1 MLRKEIIAP
10 EQAASMLKDGMTV
23 LVGGFMVIGT
33 PEKLVDAVVAS
44 GVRDLTIV
52 CNDAGLPGKGVGKLI
67 ESGQV
72 KKLIASHIGLN
83 RNAGDK
89 MNAGEMEV
97 ELVPQGT
104 LAEQIRAGGAGL
116 GGVLTRTGVGTL
128 VAEGKQIVDVDGE
141 SFLLE
146 KPIKAD
152 IALIKSSC
160 SDVYGNTRFN
170 KTTANFNP
178 VMATAAETVLVQPDE
193 IVEPEAVDP
202 GSFTL
207 PSVLVDYLVE

>member
-1 MLRKEIIAP
+1 MLKKEIIAP
-10 EQAASMLKDGMTV
+10 DQAASMLKDGMTV

-44 GVRDLTIV
+44 GVKDLTIV

-67 ESGQV
+67 ENGQV

-83 RNAGDK
+83 RTAGDK
-89 MNAGEMEV
+89 MNAGEMEID
-97 ELVPQGT
+97 LVPQGT

-128 VAEGKQIVDVDGE
+128 VAEGKQVVTIDGE
-141 SFLLE
+141 DFLLE

-152 IALIKSSC
+152 VALIKSSV
-160 SDVYGNTRFN
+160 SDVYGNTKFN

-178 VMATAAETVLVQPDE
+178 AMATAAELVLVQADE
-193 IVEPEAVDP
+193 IVEPGVHDVN
-202 GSFTL
+202 SFSV

>member
-1 MLRKEIIAP
+1 MLKKEIIAP
-10 EQAASMLKDGMTV
+10 DQAAAMLKDGMTV

-33 PEKLVDAVVAS
+33 PERLVDAVVAS
-44 GVRDLTIV
+44 GVKDLTII

-67 ESGQV
+67 ENGQV

-83 RNAGDK
+83 RTAGDK
-89 MNAGEMEV
+89 MNSGEMEID
-97 ELVPQGT
+97 LVPQGT

-128 VAEGKQIVDVDGE
+128 VAEGKQVVTVDGE
-141 SFLLE
+141 EFLLE

-152 IALIKSSC
+152 VALIKSSV
-160 SDVYGNTRFN
+160 SDVYGNTKFN

-178 VMATAAETVLVQPDE
+178 AMATAAELVLVQPDE
-193 IVEPEAVDP
+193 IVEPGVHDEN
-202 GSFTL
+202 SFSL